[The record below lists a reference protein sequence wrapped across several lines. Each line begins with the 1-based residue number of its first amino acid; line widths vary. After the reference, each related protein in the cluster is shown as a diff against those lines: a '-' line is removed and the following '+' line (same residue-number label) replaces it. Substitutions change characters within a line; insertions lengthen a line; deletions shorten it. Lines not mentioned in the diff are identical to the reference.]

1 MEHFLTHSNEKFAE
15 YELGQVEDTHQ
26 PLEWSPNK
34 LLNVTHCSI
43 LPSSVAIATINTHG
57 KNGENRCE
65 SLDNLEIINGLND
78 TSYSGVPNKRVRTCP
93 CSRDNF
99 P

>member
-1 MEHFLTHSNEKFAE
+1 M
-15 YELGQVEDTHQ
+15 EDTNQ

-43 LPSSVAIATINTHG
+43 FPSSVAIATINTHG

-65 SLDNLEIINGLND
+65 SLYNLEIINGLKKD
-78 TSYSGVPNKRVRTCP
+78 TS
-93 CSRDNF
+93 
-99 P
+99 